1 MRAYISVPARPVEPY
16 FHSLRLIRE
25 KYSHAR
31 SIAPLVKREK
41 KIRNGFEFRRENAR
55 LLSSFFPFFLFFF
68 FSFLEQ
74 ETEQNVKGERERKK
88 EKKKEKTRDGEVG
101 GIVSS
106 GSLIIRFGFD

>member
-16 FHSLRLIRE
+16 FHRLRLIRE

-55 LLSSFFPFFLFFF
+55 LLSSFFPLLFFF